1 MTLFPIPRM
10 ELTLGPQTLSLVKA
24 DPAWRPG
31 WGGSGLRQRQDRPT
45 PAGLIEVSAT
55 DPNVRDVAALADALR
70 ALRRDVQ
77 GADHKTEPVTLT
89 LPDLCARAA
98 LLEFDA
104 LPEKRAD
111 REALLCSRLRQQFHL
126 PPVPAR
132 LIYKVFHQKRTPGR
146 INVNIRVLA
155 VAILEPVLAQYEQAC
170 AEAGLLPVRIGTSS
184 LQLFDLCRP
193 AMHAASNQDDES
205 FFLSLAD
212 DSFTF
217 MAIRQRSPIMLRIRP
232 WREAEPKGSM
242 PAELVATMQ
251 FYAEVIPTLMGHGP
265 RPLFIVETSQ
275 GLTRNGD
282 LLVPAATA
290 EALGVK
296 VIPIDREGLPV
307 LQPCIPAVLQA
318 DPLTAVGLPDEAHA
332 LTR

>member
-1 MTLFPIPRM
+1 MTLFPIPHM
-10 ELTLGPQTLSLVKA
+10 ELTLGPQTLTLVKA
-24 DPAWRPG
+24 ESAWRPG
-31 WGGSGLRQRQDRPT
+31 WGGSGLRQREERPT

-55 DPNVRDVAALADALR
+55 EPNVRDVSALAAELR
-70 ALRRDVQ
+70 ALRRDFQ

-98 LLEFDA
+98 LLEFDS
-104 LPEKRAD
+104 LPEKRVE
-111 REALLCSRLRQQFHL
+111 REALFSSRLRQQCRL
-126 PPVPAR
+126 PSVPAR
-132 LIYKVFHQKRTPGR
+132 LIYKIFHQKKTPGR

-170 AEAGLLPVRIGTSS
+170 AEAGLTPTRIGTSS

-205 FFLSLAD
+205 FFLTLAD

-217 MAIRQRSPIMLRIRP
+217 MAIRHRSPIMLRIRP

-251 FYAEVIPTLMGHGP
+251 FYAEVIPTLMGNGP
-265 RPLFIVETSQ
+265 RPLFIVETAQ
-275 GLTRNGD
+275 GLSRNSN

-290 EALGVK
+290 AALGVR
-296 VIPIDREGLPV
+296 VISIDREGLPM
-307 LQPCIPAVLQA
+307 LQPGSTVEQA
-318 DPLTAVGLPDEAHA
+318 EALTPVSMSDEAHA
-332 LTR
+332 LTQ